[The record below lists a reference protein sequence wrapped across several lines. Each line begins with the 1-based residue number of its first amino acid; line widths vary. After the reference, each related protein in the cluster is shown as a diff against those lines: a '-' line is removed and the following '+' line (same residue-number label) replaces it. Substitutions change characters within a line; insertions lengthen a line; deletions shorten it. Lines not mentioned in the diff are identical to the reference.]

1 MFSAM
6 FEILSRS
13 HFLQEEGASMPKL
26 KNPSREEGERRGELE
41 RREGN

>member
-6 FEILSRS
+6 FEIMSTS
-13 HFLQEEGASMPKL
+13 HFLQEEGASSLCIDVKI
-26 KNPSREEGERRGELE
+26 EEGERRGELE